1 MSSTRKPM
9 SEEAKARIAESVRK
23 SFEAKRLAKGDTI
36 AAAVAA
42 LDTNPESVKMNE
54 LTFDP
59 DLFKT
64 IKTHKPIDTL
74 LSSEGGFP
82 KATNFMLVGDPGV
95 GKSTVSMDILADLQN
110 NGASVLFI
118 SGEMD
123 RVDLYRYVKRYPK
136 FGNIDILFMGE
147 YVDQDPKL
155 VIENILKKGYDVV
168 LIDSFVEVQDTV
180 KEGSGLSSKSA
191 EKWLI
196 DLMRSHNMAN
206 NENQSY
212 TSFLCIQQVTK
223 EGVFVGSNKLKHNT
237 TVMME
242 LRFDKDGTRYAMFTK
257 NRRGEVNKKMYFD
270 LASTGDVKYDLERY
284 DTEEKSEEDVEHVED
299 VMPLEDSDLVKRFE
313 ILNTL
318 FGSKKK

>member
-1 MSSTRKPM
+1 M
-9 SEEAKARIAESVRK
+9 SEAAKAKIAESVRK

-36 AAAVAA
+36 LEAAEAISV
-42 LDTNPESVKMNE
+42 TPESVKMKD

-64 IKTHKPIDTL
+64 LKTHKPIDTL

-82 KATNFMLVGDPGV
+82 KATNFILVGDPGV
-95 GKSTVSMDILADLQN
+95 GKSTVSMDILSDLKL

-136 FGNIDILFMGE
+136 FGDLDILFLGE
-147 YVDQDPKL
+147 YIDENPKSI
-155 VIENILKKGYDVV
+155 IETMLLRGYDVV

-180 KEGSGLSSKSA
+180 AEASAMSGKKA
-191 EKWLI
+191 EKWLV
-196 DLMRSHNMAN
+196 DLMRHHNMAN
-206 NENQSY
+206 NDSKKW

-223 EGVFVGSNKLKHNT
+223 EGVFLGSNKLKHNT
-237 TVMME
+237 TGMME

-257 NRRGEVNKKMYFD
+257 NRRGEIDIKMRFD
-270 LASTGDVKYDLERY
+270 LSSTGDVKYDLE
-284 DTEEKSEEDVEHVED
+284 DHEERAEHTTDSSDVL
-299 VMPLEDSDLVKRFE
+299 PLDDSDLARRME
-313 ILNTL
+313 ILDTL
-318 FGSKKK
+318 FKSPKKG

>member
-1 MSSTRKPM
+1 MNSPRTPM
-9 SEEAKARIAESVRK
+9 SEEAKARIAEGVRK
-23 SFEAKRLAKGDTI
+23 SFESKRLAKSTI
-36 AAAVAA
+36 EEAAKAIDVI
-42 LDTNPESVKMNE
+42 PESVKMNE
-54 LTFDP
+54 ISFDP

-64 IKTHKPIDTL
+64 LKTHKAIDTL

-110 NGASVLFI
+110 NGAKVLFI

-136 FGNIDILFMGE
+136 FGNLDILFLGE
-147 YVDQDPKL
+147 YVDENPKSI
-155 VIENILKKGYDVV
+155 IERMLNRGYDVV

-180 KEGSGLSSKSA
+180 AEASAMSAKKA

-196 DLMRSHNMAN
+196 DLMRHNNLAN
-206 NENQSY
+206 NDAKKW

-223 EGVFVGSNKLKHNT
+223 EGVFLGSNKLKHNT
-237 TVMME
+237 TGMME

-257 NRRGEVNKKMYFD
+257 NRRGEVNIKMQFD
-270 LASTGDVKYDLERY
+270 LSATGDVKYNLEKY
-284 DTEEKSEEDVEHVED
+284 DECTVIDESSNDVL
-299 VMPLEDSDLVKRFE
+299 PLDDSDSDLVRRME
-313 ILNTL
+313 ILDTL
-318 FGSKKK
+318 FKSPEKDR

>member
-1 MSSTRKPM
+1 MNSPRKPM
-9 SEEAKARIAESVRK
+9 SEAAKAKIAESVRK

-36 AAAVAA
+36 LEAAEAISV
-42 LDTNPESVKMNE
+42 TPESVKMKD

-64 IKTHKPIDTL
+64 LKTHKPIDTL

-110 NGASVLFI
+110 NGAKVLFI

-123 RVDLYRYVKRYPK
+123 RVDLYRYVQRYPK
-136 FGNIDILFMGE
+136 FGNLDILFMGE
-147 YVDQDPKL
+147 YVDQNPKE
-155 VIENILKKGYDVV
+155 VIETMLLRGYDVV

-180 KEGSGLSSKSA
+180 KEASAMSAKST

-196 DLMRSHNMAN
+196 DLMRHNNMAN
-206 NENQSY
+206 NDSKKW

-223 EGVFVGSNKLKHNT
+223 EGVFLGSNKLKHNT
-237 TVMME
+237 TGMME

-257 NRRGEVNKKMYFD
+257 NRRGEIDKKMRFD
-270 LASTGDVKYDLERY
+270 LSSTGDVSYDLEGH
-284 DTEEKSEEDVEHVED
+284 EERAEPTTDSSDVL
-299 VMPLEDSDLVKRFE
+299 PLDDSDLARRME
-313 ILNTL
+313 ILDTL
-318 FGSKKK
+318 FKSPKKD

>member
-1 MSSTRKPM
+1 M
-9 SEEAKARIAESVRK
+9 SEAAKAKIAESVRK

-36 AAAVAA
+36 LEAAEAISV
-42 LDTNPESVKMNE
+42 TPESVKMKD

-64 IKTHKPIDTL
+64 LKTHKPIDTL

-95 GKSTVSMDILADLQN
+95 GKSTVSMDILADLQD
-110 NGASVLFI
+110 NGAKVLFI

-123 RVDLYRYVKRYPK
+123 RVDLYRYVQRYPK
-136 FGNIDILFMGE
+136 FGNLDILFMGE
-147 YVDQDPKL
+147 YVDQNPKE
-155 VIENILKKGYDVV
+155 VIETMLKRGYDVV

-180 KEGSGLSSKSA
+180 KEASAMSAKST

-196 DLMRSHNMAN
+196 DLMRHNNLAN
-206 NENQSY
+206 NDSKKW

-223 EGVFVGSNKLKHNT
+223 EGVFLGSNKLKHNT
-237 TVMME
+237 TGMME

-257 NRRGEVNKKMYFD
+257 NRRGEIDKKMRFD
-270 LASTGDVKYDLERY
+270 LSSTGDVSYDLEGQ
-284 DTEEKSEEDVEHVED
+284 EERAESTTDSSDVL
-299 VMPLEDSDLVKRFE
+299 PLDDSDLARRME
-313 ILNTL
+313 ILDTL
-318 FGSKKK
+318 FKSPKKG

>member
-1 MSSTRKPM
+1 M
-9 SEEAKARIAESVRK
+9 SEDAKAKIAESVRK

-36 AAAVAA
+36 REAAEAISV
-42 LDTNPESVKMNE
+42 TPESVKMKD

-64 IKTHKPIDTL
+64 LKTHKPIDTL

-110 NGASVLFI
+110 NGAKVLFI

-123 RVDLYRYVKRYPK
+123 RVDLYRYVQRYPK
-136 FGNIDILFMGE
+136 FGNLDILFMGE
-147 YVDQDPKL
+147 YVDQNPKE
-155 VIENILKKGYDVV
+155 VIETMLLRGYDVV

-180 KEGSGLSSKSA
+180 KEASAMSAKST

-196 DLMRSHNMAN
+196 DLMRHNNMAN
-206 NENQSY
+206 NDSKKW

-223 EGVFVGSNKLKHNT
+223 EGVFLGSNKLKHNT
-237 TVMME
+237 TGMME

-257 NRRGEVNKKMYFD
+257 NRRGEIDKKMRFD
-270 LASTGDVKYDLERY
+270 LSSTGDVSYYLEGH
-284 DTEEKSEEDVEHVED
+284 EERAEPTTDSSDVL
-299 VMPLEDSDLVKRFE
+299 PLDDSDLVRRME
-313 ILNTL
+313 ILDTL
-318 FGSKKK
+318 FKSPKKG